1 MSDMVDKICGV
12 LLKQDVRIKRQEKMM
27 KEHGKQ
33 LKAIR
38 HLLEKT
44 EYKDDSEEE
53 DVSSNG
59 KAVEDDQ
66 PDLFSIRRSPLYQAK
81 IIQR

>member
-1 MSDMVDKICGV
+1 
-12 LLKQDVRIKRQEKMM
+12 MM

-81 IIQR
+81 IIQRQLNDPLLRKNNDLKMKMKKAT